1 MMIDIRK
8 TRLGKKTDRYTSKT
22 LAKKPCHVIIKARND
37 FAATFITILND
48 DENERTS
55 LRVELTE
62 KALREALKTIESH
75 KKMNQGAHALL
86 GGFKN
91 GKR

>member
-22 LAKKPCHVIIKARND
+22 LAKKSCHVITTQKSD
-37 FAATFITILND
+37 FTATFITTLND

-62 KALREALKTIESH
+62 RTLRKALESIEKH
-75 KKMNQGAHALL
+75 KLHNSNSYVL
-86 GGFKN
+86 GVK
-91 GKR
+91 